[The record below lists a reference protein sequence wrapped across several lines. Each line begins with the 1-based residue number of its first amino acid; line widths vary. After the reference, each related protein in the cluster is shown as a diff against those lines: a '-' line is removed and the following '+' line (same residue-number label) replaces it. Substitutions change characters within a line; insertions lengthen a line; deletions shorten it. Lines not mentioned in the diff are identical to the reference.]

1 MYSKKSSPEIQ
12 DLAFV
17 DSSGR
22 YIDGADFSF
31 VNLRFPRLESI
42 LQEMKVNGEI
52 RRRLLLPEESVRPLI
67 IEKLDIKGN
76 LWKIWQERESE
87 KGIEADPAIRFLFD
101 GSGGIIRPM
110 DYRDQFVRLEGSQRT
125 PQLLISSFM
134 MHWLSGFLAL
144 CKGQEEVQS
153 VSSGDE

>member
-22 YIDGADFSF
+22 YIDGADFAF
-31 VNLRFPRLESI
+31 VNLRFPRLEAI
-42 LQEMKVNGEI
+42 LQDMKMNGEL
-52 RRRLLLPEESVRPLI
+52 RRRLLFPSDAVRPLF
-67 IEKLDIKGN
+67 IEKLDNKGN
-76 LWKIWQERESE
+76 FWKVWQERATENGS
-87 KGIEADPAIRFLFD
+87 EADPAIRFFFD
-101 GSGGIIRPM
+101 GPGGIIRPV
-110 DYRDQFVRLEGSQRT
+110 DYRDQFVKLEGSQRT

-144 CKGQEEVQS
+144 CKGREEVGFFS
-153 VSSGDE
+153 AEDA